1 MMKKILLS
9 ILVIIFGMLG
19 ELPAV
24 AADYDIYV
32 DKDNK
37 SGIEDGS
44 ASHPYNTIAEGIA
57 AALANGK
64 NHRKIYAASGEYK
77 EQIIVGKYVKLYGKN
92 KNRTIINGGNN
103 KYAVKMKDHSTIKD
117 VRVYKGKTGILIDE
131 NAKVKIKNC
140 KIRSSKKIG
149 IEILKS
155 NRNDSEKA
163 TVEDSK
169 IYKSDGKGLYIKKG
183 KVELIDNKI
192 CDNDEE
198 GIDLRAKVR
207 GKIKNNEIYDNGESG
222 IEVIV
227 GKADLKIS
235 RNEIKNNRASAIST
249 QFYPEDSVTGDIKIE
264 ENGLARSEKYGIDC
278 GNPSG
283 GHYGLNYWNDSIF
296 LSGNT
301 YFGNKLGNHNAIC
314 KF

>member
-1 MMKKILLS
+1 MRNISLFTLALTIGLQLAS
-9 ILVIIFGMLG
+9 AAF
-19 ELPAV
+19 

-37 SGIEDGS
+37 TGVEDGS
-44 ASHPYNTIAEGIA
+44 VDHPYDTITEGIA
-57 AALANGK
+57 AALTNDTED
-64 NHRKIYAASGEYK
+64 RKVYVASGEYK

-103 KYAVKMKDHSTIKD
+103 KYAVKMKDHSAIKD
-117 VRVYKGKTGILIDE
+117 VRVYKGKTGVLIDE

-163 TVEDSK
+163 TIKDSK

-222 IEVIV
+222 IEVII

-301 YFGNKLGNHNAIC
+301 YFGNKLGNYSSIC
-314 KF
+314 RF

>member
-1 MMKKILLS
+1 MRNISLFTLTLT
-9 ILVIIFGMLG
+9 IGLQLA
-19 ELPAV
+19 LPAV

-37 SGIEDGS
+37 TGVEDGS
-44 ASHPYNTIAEGIA
+44 VDHPYDTITEGIA
-57 AALANGK
+57 AALTNDTED
-64 NHRKIYAASGEYK
+64 RKVYAASGEYK

-103 KYAVKMKDHSTIKD
+103 KYAVKMKDHSAIKD

-149 IEILKS
+149 IEILES

-169 IYKSDGKGLYIKKG
+169 IYKSDGKGLYVKKG

-249 QFYPEDSVTGDIKIE
+249 QFYPEDGVTGDIKIE
-264 ENGLARSEKYGIDC
+264 ENGLARSGKYGIDC

-296 LSGNT
+296 LIKNT